1 MVVYEDYI
9 IEVVCEDVGFYLG
22 ILYSS
27 YSNWYGILLCSGD
40 VLVQVCLFRI
50 WILFLG
56 FYTHDPT
63 MFLPTCPLESN
74 VDGVKEPFVYIC
86 NPKG

>member
-1 MVVYEDYI
+1 MVVYEDCI

-40 VLVQVCLFRI
+40 VLVQVVFSVFGYCYWGF
-50 WILFLG
+50 ILMIQRCFFLCVLWSLLWMG
-56 FYTHDPT
+56 
-63 MFLPTCPLESN
+63 
-74 VDGVKEPFVYIC
+74 
-86 NPKG
+86 